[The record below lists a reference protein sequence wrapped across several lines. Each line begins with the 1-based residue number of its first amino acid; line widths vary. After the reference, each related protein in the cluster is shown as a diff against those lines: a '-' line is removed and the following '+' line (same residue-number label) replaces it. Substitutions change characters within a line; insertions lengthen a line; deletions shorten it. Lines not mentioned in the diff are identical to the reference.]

1 MIDVRKIGQRLT
13 ELRGLRSREEVAR
26 SLGVSTS
33 ALAMYELGY
42 RMPKD
47 DVKIKLAEFYAMPVG
62 DLFFTPDVTNRVN

>member
-47 DVKIKLAEFYAMPVG
+47 DVKIKLAEFY
-62 DLFFTPDVTNRVN
+62 DVSLDFLAGRTNNKKISR